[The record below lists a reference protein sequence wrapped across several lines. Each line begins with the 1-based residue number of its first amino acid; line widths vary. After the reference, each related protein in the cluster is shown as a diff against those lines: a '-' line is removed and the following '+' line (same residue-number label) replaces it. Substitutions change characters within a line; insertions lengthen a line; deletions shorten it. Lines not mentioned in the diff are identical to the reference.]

1 MQKDLGVTKLEIF
14 YLFYYHVLEINISIK
29 VVKYKYVKKNKR
41 INDARN
47 YFGPDTNWLVIAFH
61 YNIMKDARHTR
72 NCLCS
77 TSMK

>member
-41 INDARN
+41 ITRN